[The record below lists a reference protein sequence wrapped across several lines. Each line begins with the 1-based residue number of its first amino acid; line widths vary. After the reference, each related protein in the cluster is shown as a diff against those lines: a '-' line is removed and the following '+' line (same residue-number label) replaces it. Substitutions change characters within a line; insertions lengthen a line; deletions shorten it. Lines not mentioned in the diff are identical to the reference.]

1 MEGKEEKTNDL
12 NSDEEQLFEGLL
24 NIAEKKCGKET
35 MKGREG
41 NEQRKGKKTKEGN
54 KNKKSKKKRDG
65 FKEFNTNSMP
75 KREGLSA
82 LETKTEGLIESQK
95 QLIENM
101 NKLEPMLK
109 QAESFMQNFQTLD
122 KN

>member
-1 MEGKEEKTNDL
+1 MEGATGVKN
-12 NSDEEQLFEGLL
+12 
-24 NIAEKKCGKET
+24 KKGDK
-35 MKGREG
+35 
-41 NEQRKGKKTKEGN
+41 QTKEGK
-54 KNKKSKKKRDG
+54 KNKKPKKKRDG
-65 FKEFNTNSMP
+65 FKEFNTSSMP

-82 LETKTEGLIESQK
+82 LETQTEGLIESQK
-95 QLIENM
+95 QLIQKM